1 MGEWLNGRAA
11 YVNELV
17 FFINNVVIAG
27 SVTGSIYA
35 IGAIGVTL
43 VFSIMRFAHFA
54 HADMMTFGAFMVL
67 LLTAAF
73 PGVGGIVG
81 LPTPIV
87 MLPLAMAL
95 TAALAVGIDRAFYK
109 PLRLHGV
116 KPIVMVIASL
126 GVTLMLQGLIRLFS
140 GTGAQSLYM
149 AGERKVIHRLELP
162 FEMAARPIIITEPQ
176 IILFLLTAAC
186 VVGLHLFLSR
196 SRLGKAMRAMSDNP
210 DLARA
215 SGINTHTIV
224 AVTWV
229 IAGGL
234 AAIAGTL
241 LSLDVTF
248 KPDLSFF
255 LLLPIFAAA
264 IVGGVGHPYGAI
276 AGGFVVGFAET
287 LAVFNWSVLLRPI
300 QHHFPEWLE
309 IPRNLAFVSTEYK
322 IVVPFFILVAILV
335 WRPTGIFKGKLIS

>member
-1 MGEWLNGRAA
+1 M
-11 YVNELV
+11 NELV
-17 FFINNVVIAG
+17 FFINNVIISG

-35 IGAIGVTL
+35 IGAVGVTL
-43 VFSIMRFAHFA
+43 IFSIMRFAHFA

-67 LLTAAF
+67 LLTSAF
-73 PGVGGIVG
+73 PAAGAGFGVPSALI
-81 LPTPIV
+81 
-87 MLPLAMAL
+87 MLPLAMVL
-95 TAALAVGIDRAFYK
+95 TAALAVGIDKAFYK
-109 PLRLHGV
+109 PLRAHGV
-116 KPIVMVIASL
+116 KPIVLVIGSL

-140 GTGAQSLYM
+140 GTGGQSLYVDD
-149 AGERKVIHRLELP
+149 RKEIFRLALP
-162 FEMAARPIIITEPQ
+162 FENVRAPIVITEPQ
-176 IILFLLTAAC
+176 IYLFILTLVAVIA
-186 VVGLHLFLSR
+186 LHLFLNR

-210 DLARA
+210 ELAQA
-215 SGINTHTIV
+215 SGINTQLIV

-241 LSLDVTF
+241 LALDVTF

-255 LLLPIFAAA
+255 ILLPIFAAA

-287 LAVFNWSVLLRPI
+287 LAVFNWNILLRPF
-300 QHHFPEWLE
+300 QDSLPDWLE
-309 IPRNLAFVSTEYK
+309 LPSNLAFVSSEYK

-335 WRPTGIFKGKLIS
+335 WRPTGLFKGKVI

>member
-1 MGEWLNGRAA
+1 
-11 YVNELV
+11 VNELV

-27 SVTGSIYA
+27 SVAGSIYA
-35 IGAIGVTL
+35 IGAVGVTL
-43 VFSIMRFAHFA
+43 IFSIMRFAHFA
-54 HADMMTFGAFMVL
+54 HGDMMTFGAFMVL
-67 LLTAAF
+67 LLTTLF
-73 PGVGGIVG
+73 PGAGNAIGV
-81 LPTPIV
+81 PTPLI

-95 TAALAVGIDRAFYK
+95 TALLAVGIDRAFYK
-109 PLRLHGV
+109 PLRAHGV

-126 GVTLMLQGLIRLFS
+126 GVTLMLQGLIRLFA
-140 GTGAQSLYM
+140 GTGGESLYVDD
-149 AGERKVIHRLELP
+149 RKEIFRLTVPLEGVRVP
-162 FEMAARPIIITEPQ
+162 VVITEPQ
-176 IILFLLTAAC
+176 LYLFALTLIS
-186 VVGLHLFLSR
+186 VVALHFFLSR

-210 DLARA
+210 PLAQA
-215 SGINTHTIV
+215 SGINTNTIV

-229 IAGGL
+229 LAGGL

-287 LAVFNWSVLLRPI
+287 LAVFNWGILLRP
-300 QHHFPEWLE
+300 FRDSLPEWLAQAG
-309 IPRNLAFVSTEYK
+309 NLAFVGTEYK

-335 WRPTGIFKGKLIS
+335 WRPTGLFKGKVI

>member
-1 MGEWLNGRAA
+1 M
-11 YVNELV
+11 NELV
-17 FFINNVVIAG
+17 FFINNVIVAG

-35 IGAIGVTL
+35 IGAVGVTL

-67 LLTAAF
+67 LLTMAF
-73 PGVGGIVG
+73 PGAGAALG
-81 LPTPIV
+81 LPTAVV
-87 MLPLAMAL
+87 MLPLAMLL
-95 TAALAVGIDRAFYK
+95 TAGLAVGIDKVFYK
-109 PLRLHGV
+109 PLRAHGV

-126 GVTLMLQGLIRLFS
+126 GVTLMLQGLIRLFAGTS
-140 GTGAQSLYM
+140 GESLYVDD
-149 AGERKVIHRLELP
+149 RKEIFRLALP
-162 FEMAARPIIITEPQ
+162 FEGVRAPIVVTEPQ
-176 IILFLLTAAC
+176 LILFVLTIAS

-215 SGINTHTIV
+215 SGINTNLIV

-229 IAGGL
+229 IVGGL

-287 LAVFNWSVLLRPI
+287 LAVFNWGVLLRP
-300 QHHFPEWLE
+300 FRDSLPEWLANAG
-309 IPRNLAFVSTEYK
+309 NLAFVGTEYK
-322 IVVPFFILVAILV
+322 IVVPFFLLVAILV
-335 WRPTGIFKGKLIS
+335 WRPTGIFKGKVI

>member
-1 MGEWLNGRAA
+1 M
-11 YVNELV
+11 NELV

-67 LLTAAF
+67 LLTMAF
-73 PGVGGIVG
+73 PGAGAVVG
-81 LPTPIV
+81 LPTAVV

-95 TAALAVGIDRAFYK
+95 TALLAVGIDKAFYK
-109 PLRLHGV
+109 PLRAHGV
-116 KPIVMVIASL
+116 KPIVLVIASL
-126 GVTLMLQGLIRLFS
+126 GVTLILQGLIRLFA
-140 GTGAQSLYM
+140 GTSSQSLYI
-149 AGERKVIHRLELP
+149 AERKEIYRLELP
-162 FEMAARPIIITEPQ
+162 FELATRPIIVTEPQ
-176 IILFLLTAAC
+176 IILFILTIAA
-186 VVGLHLFLSR
+186 VVGLHLFLNR

-215 SGINTHTIV
+215 SGINTNTIV

-287 LAVFNWSVLLRPI
+287 LAVFNWTVMLRPI
-300 QHHFPEWLE
+300 AHHFPEWLE
-309 IPRNLAFVSTEYK
+309 LPRNLAFVGTEYK

-335 WRPTGIFKGKLIS
+335 WRPTGIFKGKVIS